1 MKEIALKVGREVVK
15 IICYLSIVGMILM
28 GFGIFAVF
36 FTGQNHG
43 GLFTLDYGYQ
53 RVQVSVWIPIVVLI
67 MAMII
72 FYLLFRIMRA
82 LDKLLINFQD
92 EEYFC
97 SENINL
103 LSKVLLY
110 QILFTGIQLL
120 VNILLNFSK
129 IADTSSLFDLS
140 FKDYLVN
147 IVFIIINDIA
157 IVVLKRGYELQ
168 KDHDEII

>member
-36 FTGQNHG
+36 FAGQNHG

-67 MAMII
+67 MATII

-110 QILFTGIQLL
+110 QTSKEVVFLCGKIFFEFT
-120 VNILLNFSK
+120 S
-129 IADTSSLFDLS
+129 
-140 FKDYLVN
+140 
-147 IVFIIINDIA
+147 
-157 IVVLKRGYELQ
+157 
-168 KDHDEII
+168 

>member
-28 GFGIFAVF
+28 GFVIFAVF
-36 FTGQNHG
+36 FAGQNHG

-120 VNILLNFSK
+120 VNFSK

-157 IVVLKRGYELQ
+157 IIMLKRGYELQ

>member
-36 FTGQNHG
+36 FAGQNHG

-92 EEYFC
+92 EEYICFLKFFFIRFYSQEFNC
-97 SENINL
+97 L
-103 LSKVLLY
+103 LISCL
-110 QILFTGIQLL
+110 IF
-120 VNILLNFSK
+120 
-129 IADTSSLFDLS
+129 
-140 FKDYLVN
+140 
-147 IVFIIINDIA
+147 
-157 IVVLKRGYELQ
+157 LK
-168 KDHDEII
+168 